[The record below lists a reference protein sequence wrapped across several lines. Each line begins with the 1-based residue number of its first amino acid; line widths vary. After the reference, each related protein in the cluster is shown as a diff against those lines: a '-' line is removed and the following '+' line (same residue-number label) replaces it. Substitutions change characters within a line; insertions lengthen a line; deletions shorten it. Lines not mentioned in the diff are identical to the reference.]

1 MISEVARAAG
11 LWRIWMRLG
20 IQDVRMRFR
29 RSAIGLGWIF
39 LNLAVMVL
47 AIGFIYSNLFG
58 QDMRTF
64 IPYLT
69 ISLVPWGYLTNSI
82 VEGGNAFTS
91 SEGYIKQISLPIYV
105 YVFRYFVSIT
115 LVAAISL
122 IVYFVIALIYAV
134 PLTLGALWVVPGI
147 LILMTT
153 SLLLITIFAYV
164 NARFRDAAHLASVA
178 MQVMFYVTQVI
189 FPADLLRQRGLSAVI
204 DLNPMYHLL
213 QVIRAPLLAS
223 EPAEPLSYL
232 FCSSVIGALALFAAC
247 VVKIYRR
254 RIVFAL

>member
-69 ISLVPWGYLTNSI
+69 ISLVAWGYLTNSI

-147 LILMTT
+147 LILVTT

-178 MQVMFYVTQVI
+178 MQVMFYVTPVI
-189 FPADLLRQRGLSAVI
+189 FPADLLRQRGLGAVI

-213 QVIRAPLLAS
+213 QVIRAPLLAG

-232 FCSSVIGALALFAAC
+232 FCASVIGALALFAAC

>member
-1 MISEVARAAG
+1 MIAEVSRSAQ
-11 LWRIWMRLG
+11 LWRIWVRLG

-47 AIGFIYSNLFG
+47 AIGFVYGNLFG
-58 QDMRTF
+58 QDLGTF

-69 ISLVPWGYLTNSI
+69 ISLVAWGYLTNSI

-105 YVFRYFVSIT
+105 YVLRFFVSIT

-122 IVYFVIALIYAV
+122 IVFFVVALVYAV
-134 PLTLGALWVVPGI
+134 PLSLGALWVVPGI
-147 LILMTT
+147 LILMLTA
-153 SLLLITIFAYV
+153 LLLITIFAYV

-178 MQVMFYVTQVI
+178 MQVLFYVTPVI
-189 FPADLLRQRGLSAVI
+189 FPAELLRHRGLSPVI
-204 DLNPMYHLL
+204 DLNPLYHLL
-213 QVIRAPLLAS
+213 QVVRVPLLVG
-223 EPAEPLSYL
+223 EPADAFSYL
-232 FCSSVIGALALFAAC
+232 VCAMLIGALMIFAAL
-247 VVKIYRR
+247 VVKVYRR